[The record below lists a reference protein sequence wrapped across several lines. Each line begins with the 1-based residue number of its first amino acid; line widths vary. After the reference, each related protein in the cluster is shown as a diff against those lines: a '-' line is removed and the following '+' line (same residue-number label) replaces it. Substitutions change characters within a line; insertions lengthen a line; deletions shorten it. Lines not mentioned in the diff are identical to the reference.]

1 MLLKGIKMD
10 KPIILIV
17 DDEEAN
23 LQLIGK
29 ILQNLDVDITLAS
42 SGKEALQLLE
52 SLVPDLIILDI
63 IMPSMSGFDV
73 CRKIK
78 SRKPTSE
85 VPIIFLSAKVDS
97 EDIIKGFDIGARDY
111 ITKPFIKEELVA
123 RVEAQ
128 LNIITNEKKIK
139 NLNNNLEEKVKERT
153 KALTKINEKLTD
165 YNTALKV
172 LMDQRDE
179 DRIDLEHQVMANAE
193 ELILPSIERL
203 KQTNLNKQ
211 QKELLG
217 ICEDNISKITS
228 SFVSNMMDNGRV
240 RGLTHRETTIANLI
254 VQGKSSQ
261 EISTILNISEST
273 INYHRNNIRKKLG
286 IKNKNVNLQVY
297 LKQLEGQRLKAAS
310 RRN

>member
-1 MLLKGIKMD
+1 MD

-203 KQTNLNKQ
+203 KQTNLKKQ

-228 SFVSNMMDNGRV
+228 SFVSSMMDNGRV

-273 INYHRNNIRKKLG
+273 INYHRNNIRKKVG
-286 IKNKNVNLQVY
+286 IKNKSVNLQVY
-297 LKQLEGQRLKAAS
+297 LKQLEGQRPKAAS

>member
-1 MLLKGIKMD
+1 MD

-217 ICEDNISKITS
+217 ICENNISKITS
-228 SFVSNMMDNGRV
+228 SFVSSMMDNGRV

-261 EISTILNISEST
+261 EISTILNI
-273 INYHRNNIRKKLG
+273 R
-286 IKNKNVNLQVY
+286 VQ
-297 LKQLEGQRLKAAS
+297 
-310 RRN
+310 

>member
-1 MLLKGIKMD
+1 MD

-128 LNIITNEKKIK
+128 LNIITNEKK
-139 NLNNNLEEKVKERT
+139 
-153 KALTKINEKLTD
+153 
-165 YNTALKV
+165 
-172 LMDQRDE
+172 
-179 DRIDLEHQVMANAE
+179 
-193 ELILPSIERL
+193 
-203 KQTNLNKQ
+203 
-211 QKELLG
+211 
-217 ICEDNISKITS
+217 
-228 SFVSNMMDNGRV
+228 
-240 RGLTHRETTIANLI
+240 
-254 VQGKSSQ
+254 
-261 EISTILNISEST
+261 
-273 INYHRNNIRKKLG
+273 
-286 IKNKNVNLQVY
+286 
-297 LKQLEGQRLKAAS
+297 
-310 RRN
+310 

>member
-153 KALTKINEKLTD
+153 KALTKTNEKLTD

-217 ICEDNISKITS
+217 ICENNISKITS
-228 SFVSNMMDNGRV
+228 SFVSSMMDNGRV

-273 INYHRNNIRKKLG
+273 INYHRNNIRKKVG
-286 IKNKNVNLQVY
+286 IKNKSVNLQVY
-297 LKQLEGQRLKAAS
+297 LKQLEGQRPKAAS

>member
-1 MLLKGIKMD
+1 MD

-179 DRIDLEHQVMANAE
+179 DRIDLEHQVMANVE

-217 ICEDNISKITS
+217 ICENNISKITS
-228 SFVSNMMDNGRV
+228 SFVSSMMDNGRV

-273 INYHRNNIRKKLG
+273 INYHRNNIRKKVG
-286 IKNKNVNLQVY
+286 IKNKSVNLQVY
-297 LKQLEGQRLKAAS
+297 LKQLEGQRPKAAS